1 MADHHLDS
9 VFDLPGVPSF
19 AVRGIDTRAQNR
31 GANSLVT
38 QNSLQP
44 GCNVVLLRVYRKDL
58 ASPSLRQFL
67 LDLLDQFAFF
77 GIDLVLGKVAGFCNN
92 EADSAFEFW
101 IELGAIQRSNSVRVI
116 RVQQQS
122 VEHRAQD

>member
-77 GIDLVLGKVAGFCNN
+77 GIDLVLGKVAGSCNN
-92 EADSAFEFW
+92 ESDSALEVR
-101 IELGAIQRSNSVRVI
+101 IELGSVQRSSPVRVI
-116 RVQQQS
+116 GVQEEGI
-122 VEHRAQD
+122 EHRAQD